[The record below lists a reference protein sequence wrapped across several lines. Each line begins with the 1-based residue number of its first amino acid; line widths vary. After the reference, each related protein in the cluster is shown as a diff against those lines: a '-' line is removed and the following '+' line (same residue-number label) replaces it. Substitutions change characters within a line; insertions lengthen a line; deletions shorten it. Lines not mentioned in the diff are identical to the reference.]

1 MKKIFCKKTLSAF
14 LAAVM
19 ILAMIP
25 VGMISA
31 VAADAGYSIDE
42 ETKTITITTAA
53 GWNAVANT
61 EAYAAYNFV
70 LGDNIDFSVPDV
82 DKPLFSSV
90 AFAGTFDGKGF
101 TISNFSAGTSSEKA
115 SIGGIIATT
124 TVGRTDLDDNKLDL
138 TLTTDDVVVKNLTIE
153 NATVYSSL
161 NFGVLIGTLSADGI
175 FENIKITN
183 ATVSGGTGSGAASG
197 YVGGL
202 VGYMTKDA
210 RVLANKC
217 NVTGSITATRN
228 VGGIVGGLENAERTY
243 HNATTVI
250 KNCDV
255 NASLTSNNSY
265 GRAGGI
271 VGFWGDNAGYTFSSI
286 TIDSC
291 YCSGTYR
298 VSSKTDR
305 MGAVAGTLR
314 KCTTIIRNTVVDVSG
329 LTYLLCAYGHNDG
342 TYILTNVYST
352 ATASTGL
359 FNVATPTGTVTYQG
373 ENQDLVETLVSY
385 DANGFINGVAG
396 TYGYVGDM
404 HAQVS
409 NVVDGKYIIRFVM
422 PAMTADMTDVK
433 MTIVVKNGEEVV
445 HTYEIDCTMW
455 DYLTGYNG
463 RTGFTTYTPDQY
475 GAEKLLA
482 GAIVG
487 VPTGAAYDFEI
498 STTFTVN
505 GVEITSTAYG
515 ASVTAQ
521 GALVTE

>member
-42 ETKTITITTAA
+42 ETTTITITTAA

-70 LGDNIDFSVPDV
+70 LGDNIDFSETDE
-82 DKPLFSSV
+82 DLPLFYSV
-90 AFAGTFDGKGF
+90 AFAGTFDGGVY
-101 TISNFSAGTSSEKA
+101 TISNFNAGTTSYQ
-115 SIGGIIATT
+115 GIIAGT
-124 TVGRTDLDDNKLDL
+124 TVESSITDSQIDTNSYIEIKNV
-138 TLTTDDVVVKNLTIE
+138 TLV
-153 NATVYSSL
+153 NAVFHSSANCGGL
-161 NFGVLIGTLSADGI
+161 VGQLSTYGK
-175 FENIKITN
+175 FENIKIENITISGTTN
-183 ATVSGGTGSGAASG
+183 NGW
-197 YVGGL
+197 VGGM
-202 VGYMTKDA
+202 VGYMTEKA
-210 RVLANKC
+210 LISAVKC
-217 NVTGSITATRN
+217 NVTTGTTGSISSKREAGGILARLADTACSYNNATN
-228 VGGIVGGLENAERTY
+228 VFKNCYVDANITTNNNSGRIGGIVGAWGR
-243 HNATTVI
+243 
-250 KNCDV
+250 
-255 NASLTSNNSY
+255 SNSN
-265 GRAGGI
+265 G
-271 VGFWGDNAGYTFSSI
+271 VGKLL
-286 TIDSC
+286 IDSC
-291 YCSGTYR
+291 YAAGIYSNNNVADNRTAGI
-298 VSSKTDR
+298 V
-305 MGAVAGTLR
+305 GAWR
-314 KCTTIIRNTVVDVSG
+314 KSTTTISNVVINVANLECAVCSYGDTNGKSILTLKNIYYTSTNKGNSGKYIFQNGTGYTEGSADTQIESTDVS
-329 LTYLLCAYGHNDG
+329 
-342 TYILTNVYST
+342 
-352 ATASTGL
+352 
-359 FNVATPTGTVTYQG
+359 
-373 ENQDLVETLVSY
+373 TLVKME
-385 DANGFINGVAG
+385 NGFIKGVAG

-404 HAQVS
+404 EAQVS

-498 STTFTVN
+498 STTFTIN
-505 GVEITSTAYG
+505 GVEITSTTYG

-521 GALVTE
+521 GALVTA